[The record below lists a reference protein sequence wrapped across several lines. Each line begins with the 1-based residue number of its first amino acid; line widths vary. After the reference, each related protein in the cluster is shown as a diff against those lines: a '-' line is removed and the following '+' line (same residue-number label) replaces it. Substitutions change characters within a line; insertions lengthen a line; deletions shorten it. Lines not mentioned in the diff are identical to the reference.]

1 MTKRLTLLAAL
12 PLALAATAVSQTTPD
27 TEAVR
32 RFAKAY
38 LTYVPGSTYEVKVD
52 YNGATPNGP
61 YQVLTVVRTGPSSD
75 KFTEQVSIVLDAQTR
90 MVTAGMVAPVPPT
103 NPPVNAAANLPYFVD
118 NILPQVVKQMF
129 TASVR
134 VRWPG
139 VPSRP
144 TAIVPLTLDIG
155 TGYGWAHMPLS
166 ITADGRYIMLGGRW
180 SLDRDPRAQ
189 RREVIDATLV
199 QWDPGHEAAPVKLV
213 EFSDY
218 QCPACKRSW
227 NELKPVLAGF
237 GESVRHGMVNFP
249 LTSSHPWAFR
259 AASAASCVFGMAPEK
274 LLAFKDEM
282 YRMQDSMTV
291 ATVDEAAYGF
301 LDQHGL
307 DKAKFQACHMNDRKG
322 EVMDRIL
329 LQMDLGHRLGVFG
342 TPAYYVNGE
351 MLYARP
357 DLARKRIQAMLD
369 AGGKPEDAADIE
381 PEKPAPTATAKT
393 PAAPPK

>member
-12 PLALAATAVSQTTPD
+12 PLALAATALAQTAPD

-61 YQVLTVVRTGPSSD
+61 YQVLTVVRTGPNID

-103 NPPVNAAANLPYFVD
+103 NPPTNAAANLPYFVD
-118 NILPQVVKQMF
+118 TILPQLIKQMF
-129 TASVR
+129 TSSVR

-139 VPSRP
+139 VPARP

-180 SLDRDPRAQ
+180 NLDRDPRAQ

-199 QWDPGHEAAPVKLV
+199 QWDPGHEAAPVQLV

-218 QCPACKRSW
+218 ECPACKRGW

-237 GESVRHGMVNFP
+237 GEAVHHGMVNFP
-249 LTSSHPWAFR
+249 LVSNHPWAFR
-259 AASAASCVFGMAPEK
+259 AASAGACVFAMAPEK

-282 YRMQDSMTV
+282 YRLQDTMTV
-291 ATVDEAAYGF
+291 ATVDEAAFGF

-307 DKAKFQACHMNDRKG
+307 DKTKFQSCHMNDRKDQ
-322 EVMDRIL
+322 VMDRIL
-329 LQMDLGHRLGVFG
+329 QQMDLGHRLGVFG

-351 MLYARP
+351 QLYAKP
-357 DLARKRIQAMLD
+357 DLARKRIQAILD
-369 AGGKPEDAADIE
+369 AGGKPEDAAEIE
-381 PEKPAPTATAKT
+381 PEKPAPTAAAKP
-393 PAAPPK
+393 PAAQPK